1 MADEALKTVLCIP
14 GKRRNY
20 AVEFPYVEEIC
31 KDVMISLMPCLPEHF
46 AGLCNYKGSIVP
58 VVCQEGPAPG
68 REEADARQMVLVL
81 RHQRYYLGILL
92 YQEPYL
98 TQMSRDEQIR
108 GPEQQE
114 TGLWAEKAY
123 FMWNDSLYS
132 LIDVEKTLEKLV
144 IFE

>member
-1 MADEALKTVLCIP
+1 
-14 GKRRNY
+14 
-20 AVEFPYVEEIC
+20 
-31 KDVMISLMPCLPEHF
+31 
-46 AGLCNYKGSIVP
+46 
-58 VVCQEGPAPG
+58 
-68 REEADARQMVLVL
+68 
-81 RHQRYYLGILL
+81 
-92 YQEPYL
+92 
-98 TQMSRDEQIR
+98 MSRDEQIR

>member
-1 MADEALKTVLCIP
+1 MADEALKEVLCIP

-68 REEADARQMVLVL
+68 RKRRTPGRWYWSSA
-81 RHQRYYLGILL
+81 I
-92 YQEPYL
+92 
-98 TQMSRDEQIR
+98 RDIIWVSFCIR
-108 GPEQQE
+108 
-114 TGLWAEKAY
+114 
-123 FMWNDSLYS
+123 N
-132 LIDVEKTLEKLV
+132 LI
-144 IFE
+144 

>member
-1 MADEALKTVLCIP
+1 
-14 GKRRNY
+14 
-20 AVEFPYVEEIC
+20 
-31 KDVMISLMPCLPEHF
+31 MI
-46 AGLCNYKGSIVP
+46 
-58 VVCQEGPAPG
+58 CQEGPAPG

-81 RHQRYYLGILL
+81 RHQKYYLGILL

-98 TQMSRDEQIR
+98 TQMSGDEQIR
-108 GPEQQE
+108 GPEQRK

-132 LIDVEKTLEKLV
+132 LIDVEKTMEKLV